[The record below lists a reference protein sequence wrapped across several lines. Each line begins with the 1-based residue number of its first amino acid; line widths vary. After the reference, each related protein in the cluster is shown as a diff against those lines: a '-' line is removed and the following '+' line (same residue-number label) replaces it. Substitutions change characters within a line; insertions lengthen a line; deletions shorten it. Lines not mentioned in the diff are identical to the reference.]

1 MSVSTEVNVMDF
13 AEDFGPT
20 IEPRLRAIGLV
31 DSSGNLDFANFN
43 FDNILNLLDDA
54 ATTEYLLSFIDS
66 ALGPPVIR
74 SRRVDDDGPNGIL
87 DLDHDAG
94 SSILDKWY
102 PITSIPI
109 DGSENPIG
117 ISLVLNHYD
126 DGSKRTLDILLG
138 IDYDPIIGSTI
149 LELDIL
155 VPLFR
160 YDSSISEMKSN
171 FWNDVAVDDRSDS
184 ISRIALNAVLSGW
197 NGSSKSSLATG
208 SPSVDSVAISCAFGG
223 NGSALE
229 FRADGFA
236 LSDSAPPQFI
246 IIDEWSTGGVI
257 GDILRSMIEQM
268 MQKIKD
274 DIDDPRIES

>member
-20 IEPRLRAIGLV
+20 IEPLLRAIGLV

-126 DGSKRTLDILLG
+126 DGSKRTLDISLG

-171 FWNDVAVDDRSDS
+171 FWNDAAV
-184 ISRIALNAVLSGW
+184 
-197 NGSSKSSLATG
+197 
-208 SPSVDSVAISCAFGG
+208 
-223 NGSALE
+223 
-229 FRADGFA
+229 
-236 LSDSAPPQFI
+236 
-246 IIDEWSTGGVI
+246 
-257 GDILRSMIEQM
+257 
-268 MQKIKD
+268 
-274 DIDDPRIES
+274 